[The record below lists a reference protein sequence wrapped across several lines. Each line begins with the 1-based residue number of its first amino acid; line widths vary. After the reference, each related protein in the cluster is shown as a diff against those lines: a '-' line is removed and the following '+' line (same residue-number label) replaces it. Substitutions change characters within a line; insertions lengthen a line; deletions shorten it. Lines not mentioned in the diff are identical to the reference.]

1 MFYLQAQ
8 GTAIGMATVDNGSGV
23 VNTSTIN
30 CSQRFYLSPQTEM
43 CSPVCGEWEEFS
55 HDIVVIL
62 NIFTALLYIF
72 HLIGTGIALAFS
84 CYNYKIMQV
93 LLTCVTNI
101 FSGSLH
107 VIHRQRKV

>member
-1 MFYLQAQ
+1 M
-8 GTAIGMATVDNGSGV
+8 GMATVYNGSGV

-30 CSQRFYLSPQTEM
+30 CSQGFYHSPKTGM

-55 HDIVVIL
+55 HDIVVVL
-62 NIFTALLYIF
+62 NTITALFYVF

-93 LLTCVTNI
+93 LFNLCNKYLRVATM
-101 FSGSLH
+101 
-107 VIHRQRKV
+107 